1 MKNLL
6 TISFLVLIAASGA
19 MAQTNTGVA
28 IQNGTTLLPTN
39 AAGVIASAIST
50 NFATAAQGAKAD
62 SALQPTNS
70 LAWSNVVGTPDT
82 LGGYGITNAV
92 ERGETVGSATNA
104 SWAASANASY
114 SSLVSDQAQEAG
126 GLFDGESGARV
137 LERVDDTWGGDLA
150 GLAAALEA
158 AQPKFATFDI
168 PLGGGYT
175 DFELKATTNAWAGM
189 VFFYHSP
196 DPAKAVIPQ
205 QVWTNRPNVFFTDSQ
220 YVGSPVEKNQRYWR
234 TQTATNSIAAMRA
247 NTNSVIAG
255 ITVVVRDMGAINPRN
270 GNLVW
275 SYCRMTPTGY
285 EEGAGGKSIW
295 RPITPKW
302 VSQPFTP

>member
-82 LGGYGITNAV
+82 LGGYGITN
-92 ERGETVGSATNA
+92 
-104 SWAASANASY
+104 
-114 SSLVSDQAQEAG
+114 
-126 GLFDGESGARV
+126 
-137 LERVDDTWGGDLA
+137 
-150 GLAAALEA
+150 ALEA

-285 EEGAGGKSIW
+285 EEDAGGKSIW